1 MEQSEAWTV
10 LIGTL
15 LNHCPRFY
23 QFCERQFMYVFP
35 FLVSIS
41 HVFFLNLFLGIPSCP
56 GGCMTL
62 KEKIQQRGEI
72 EAEKD
77 IIAGHELPDTK
88 VVKSKTTVYDS
99 PLHGG
104 EMKL

>member
-1 MEQSEAWTV
+1 MVHYSTIV
-10 LIGTL
+10 LDFINSANGSS
-15 LNHCPRFY
+15 C
-23 QFCERQFMYVFP
+23 MSS

-56 GGCMTL
+56 GGCMTF

-88 VVKSKTTVYDS
+88 IVKSKTTVYDS

>member
-1 MEQSEAWTV
+1 
-10 LIGTL
+10 
-15 LNHCPRFY
+15 
-23 QFCERQFMYVFP
+23 
-35 FLVSIS
+35 
-41 HVFFLNLFLGIPSCP
+41 
-56 GGCMTL
+56 MTL

-88 VVKSKTTVYDS
+88 IVKSKTTVYDS